1 MKQRVISLML
11 TVAMGATLLAGYGSS
26 ATDSANAGADSG
38 KESAAAAGTESD
50 EKDFSGEGKVI
61 NIYSWNDEFR
71 ISGGGIYFLRRNG
84 NNAEGWNR
92 DSLGD
97 QSESGWCLSAEAG

>member
-11 TVAMGATLLAGYGSS
+11 TVAMGATLLAGCGSS

-38 KESAAAAGTESD
+38 KESAATAGTESD

-61 NIYSWNDEFR
+61 NISSCPRR
-71 ISGGGIYFLRRNG
+71 IMYLNIPIRMRML
-84 NNAEGWNR
+84 
-92 DSLGD
+92 L
-97 QSESGWCLSAEAG
+97 CL

>member
-11 TVAMGATLLAGYGSS
+11 TVAMGATLLAGCGSS

-50 EKDFSGEGKVI
+50 EKDFSGEGKVKI
-61 NIYSWNDEFR
+61 GRASCRER
-71 ISGGGIYFLRRNG
+71 VLR
-84 NNAEGWNR
+84 
-92 DSLGD
+92 LVPPPYK
-97 QSESGWCLSAEAG
+97 